1 MLGLRKSNSRVSTRR
16 QIAIKGVKDGVLL
29 LPGNNYRLVLAISS
43 VNFELKSEAE
53 QDALIDTYQSFLNS
67 LSCDIQILIRIRE
80 MDMDKYI
87 AEFSTRIEQEK
98 QKVYKDQLKNYT
110 RFVKSLIN
118 ANKILSRQF
127 YVVIPNAT
135 RDNNDFEAVQ
145 EELNL
150 NADIVAKGLSRMGMQ
165 SRTLSSL
172 EILDLFYSYYN
183 PGQAKRQ
190 PITEQTMDLLS
201 RSYL

>member
-67 LSCDIQILIRIRE
+67 LGCDIQILVRIRE

-87 AEFSTRIEQEK
+87 AEFNARVEQEK

-127 YVVIPNAT
+127 YVVIPNVT
-135 RDNNDFEAVQ
+135 RDNDFETVQ

-172 EILDLFYSYYN
+172 EILDLFYSLYN

-190 PITEQTMDLLS
+190 PITGQTMELLS

>member
-1 MLGLRKSNSRVSTRR
+1 MLGLRKSNSKLSSRR
-16 QIAIKGVKDGVLL
+16 QIAIKGARDGILL

-67 LSCDIQILIRIRE
+67 LGCDIQILVRIRE

-87 AEFSTRIEQEK
+87 AEFDARITQEK
-98 QKVYKDQLKNYT
+98 QKVYKEQLKNYT
-110 RFVKSLIN
+110 KFVKSLIN

-127 YVVIPNAT
+127 YVVIPNMV
-135 RDNNDFEAVQ
+135 RDSDFETAR

-165 SRTLSSL
+165 SRTLTSL
-172 EILDLFYSYYN
+172 EILDLFYSFYN

-190 PITEQTMDLLS
+190 PITNQTMDLLS

>member
-1 MLGLRKSNSRVSTRR
+1 MLGLRKSNSKLSSRR
-16 QIAIKGVKDGVLL
+16 QIAIKGARDGILL
-29 LPGNNYRLVLAISS
+29 LPNNHYRLVLAISS

-53 QDALIDTYQSFLNS
+53 QDALIDTYQSFLNG
-67 LSCDIQILIRIRE
+67 LGCDIQILVRIRE

-87 AEFSTRIEQEK
+87 AEFDARITQEK
-98 QKVYKDQLKNYT
+98 QKVYKEQLKNYT
-110 RFVKSLIN
+110 KFVKSLIN

-127 YVVIPNAT
+127 YVVIPNMV
-135 RDNNDFEAVQ
+135 RDSDFETAR

-172 EILDLFYSYYN
+172 EILDLFYSFYN

-190 PITEQTMDLLS
+190 PITNQTMDLLS

>member
-1 MLGLRKSNSRVSTRR
+1 MLGLRKSSSRVSTRR
-16 QIAIKGVKDGVLL
+16 QIAIKGVKNGVLL
-29 LPGNNYRLVLAISS
+29 LPGNNYRLVLSISS

-67 LSCDIQILIRIRE
+67 LGCNIQILVRIRE

-87 AEFSTRIEQEK
+87 AEFNTRIKQEK
-98 QKVYKDQLKNYT
+98 QKLYKDQLKNYT

-127 YVVIPNAT
+127 YVVIPNVT
-135 RDNNDFEAVQ
+135 RDNDFETVQ
-145 EELNL
+145 EALNL
-150 NADIVAKGLSRMGMQ
+150 NADIVAKGLSRIGMQ
-165 SRTLSSL
+165 SRTLTSL
-172 EILDLFYSYYN
+172 EILDLFYSLYN

>member
-67 LSCDIQILIRIRE
+67 LGCDIQILVRIRE

-87 AEFSTRIEQEK
+87 AEFNTRVEQEK

-127 YVVIPNAT
+127 YVVIPNVT
-135 RDNNDFEAVQ
+135 RDNDFGNVQ

>member
-1 MLGLRKSNSRVSTRR
+1 MLGLRKSNSKLSSRR
-16 QIAIKGVKDGVLL
+16 QIAIKGARDGILL

-53 QDALIDTYQSFLNS
+53 QDALIDTYKSFLNG
-67 LSCDIQILIRIRE
+67 LGCDIQILVRIRE

-87 AEFSTRIEQEK
+87 AEFDASITQEK
-98 QKVYKDQLKNYT
+98 QKVYKEQLKNYT
-110 RFVKSLIN
+110 KFVKSLIN

-127 YVVIPNAT
+127 YVVIPNMV
-135 RDNNDFEAVQ
+135 RDSDFETAH

-172 EILDLFYSYYN
+172 EVLDLFYSFYN

-190 PITEQTMDLLS
+190 PITKQTMDLLS

>member
-29 LPGNNYRLVLAISS
+29 LPGNNYRLVLSISS

-67 LSCDIQILIRIRE
+67 LGCDIQILVRIRE

-87 AEFSTRIEQEK
+87 AEFNTRIEQER
-98 QKVYKDQLKNYT
+98 QKVYKEQLKNYT
-110 RFVKSLIN
+110 HFVKSLIN

-127 YVVIPNAT
+127 YVVIPHVT
-135 RDNNDFEAVQ
+135 RDNDFEAVQ

-172 EILDLFYSYYN
+172 EILDLFYSLYN

>member
-1 MLGLRKSNSRVSTRR
+1 MLGLRKSNSRVSSRR
-16 QIAIKGVKDGVLL
+16 QIAIKGARDGILL
-29 LPGNNYRLVLAISS
+29 LPQNNYRLVLAMSS

-67 LSCDIQILIRIRE
+67 LGCDIQILVRIRE

-87 AEFSTRIEQEK
+87 AEFNSRVTRERKKI
-98 QKVYKDQLKNYT
+98 YKEQLKNYT
-110 RFVKSLIN
+110 YFVKSLIN

-127 YVVIPNAT
+127 YVVIPNMV
-135 RDNNDFEAVQ
+135 RDNDFEAVR

-172 EILDLFYSYYN
+172 EILDLFYSFYN

>member
-29 LPGNNYRLVLAISS
+29 LPGNHYRLVLSISS

-67 LSCDIQILIRIRE
+67 LGCDIQILVRIRE
-80 MDMDKYI
+80 MNMDKYI
-87 AEFSTRIEQEK
+87 TEFNTRIEQEK
-98 QKVYKDQLKNYT
+98 QKVYKEQLRNYT
-110 RFVKSLIN
+110 HFVKSLIN

-127 YVVIPNAT
+127 YVVIPNVA
-135 RDNNDFEAVQ
+135 RDNDFEAVQ

-172 EILDLFYSYYN
+172 EILDLFYSLYN

>member
-1 MLGLRKSNSRVSTRR
+1 MIGLWKSNSKLSSRR
-16 QIAIKGVKDGVLL
+16 QIAIKGARDGVLL
-29 LPGNNYRLVLAISS
+29 LPNNNYRLVLSISS

-67 LSCDIQILIRIRE
+67 LGCDIQILVRIRE

-87 AEFSTRIEQEK
+87 AEFNNRVKREK
-98 QKVYKDQLKNYT
+98 QKIYKEQLRNYT

-127 YVVIPNAT
+127 YVVIPNMV
-135 RDNNDFEAVQ
+135 RDNDFEAVR

-150 NADIVAKGLSRMGMQ
+150 NADIVAKGLSRM
-165 SRTLSSL
+165 
-172 EILDLFYSYYN
+172 
-183 PGQAKRQ
+183 
-190 PITEQTMDLLS
+190 EQ
-201 RSYL
+201 